1 MRLHKRIVTILLLG
15 SMLLSLICCGK
26 SAEYLNADCF
36 DKFME
41 AIAELDYAKAFEQ
54 LSRKSTTVPPLEI
67 TDGIAQVGGGASAP
81 QPWSTPAPTAKPD
94 EFISRSAFIEKY
106 QNIFGAL
113 GVKSVRYEKT
123 GEEPV
128 NSEKRTVRYHA
139 VYETELYGNIENDYV
154 MTLTVEDLTWKVD
167 WTPALIFPDMTWGST
182 VRINTVS
189 ARRGDILAS
198 GELLAETVMLD
209 AVTAKLD
216 EIPDKAA
223 FASALAEIISADP
236 IEIIDALDKAK
247 SNTVLIKTMNELELT
262 PDMHEAIDKLDGAQL
277 IENYGMDR
285 VYPKGSL
292 LAHTVGYVGYVSEDE
307 LEGLNEGRTEADGL
321 YTVHSIVG
329 RSGIERAFET
339 TLRGKDGL
347 SVTVRDPAGEYV
359 STVYRKP
366 VENGADV
373 HLTIDLDLQER
384 AEKVMDLVLWG
395 DNTSGA
401 VVVMQPKTGEV
412 KALLS
417 YPAYDLNKL
426 AISADKDYYDVISK
440 QKNTPLQ
447 NRTTLGLYPPGSAFK
462 VFTASAAME
471 MGYVGPDYIFEGE
484 IVDDYWTPKEY
495 GTWVWPPIKR
505 TKIKRR
511 EEPLN
516 MTNAF
521 LHSDNIYFANL
532 ALMMGEEKFF
542 DYLRRVGMEQ
552 KFPFELSVARST
564 LKIRYDD
571 PTYWNL
577 RSIAETGYG
586 QGQVTVSP
594 IQLASMYCAFR
605 NNGDMPEPHVAKALY
620 ETDGIKY
627 APVKEFESKTWI
639 EDAIEPETIEA
650 LLPMMKNIMDR
661 NMNGTGKR
669 LRARGCTVAGK
680 TGTAEIG
687 SDKSREISWFVGFR
701 VDVPEEDE
709 LLVLVVLEIPTDEE
723 YKYIKFDIARELI
736 SMDGGADGTP
746 IPTETDAPETTEDV
760 ND

>member
-1 MRLHKRIVTILLLG
+1 
-15 SMLLSLICCGK
+15 MLLSLFGCSGRI
-26 SAEYLNADCF
+26 EYLNPDCF
-36 DKFME
+36 EKYMD
-41 AIAELDYAKAFEQ
+41 AIAKLDYAEAFGQ
-54 LSRKSTTVPPLEI
+54 LSQKSTTVPPLEI
-67 TDGIAQVGGGASAP
+67 SDGIASIGGGVGGAA
-81 QPWSTPAPTAKPD
+81 QPWSTPAPTAEPD
-94 EFISRSAFIEKY
+94 KFISKSAFIEKFE
-106 QNIFGAL
+106 NIFGAL
-113 GVKSVRYEKT
+113 GVKSVSYEKT
-123 GEEPV
+123 GEELV
-128 NSEKRTVRYHA
+128 NTEKKTVSYRA
-139 VYETELYGNIENDYV
+139 VYATELYGDIANDYV
-154 MTLTVEDLTWKVD
+154 MTLIVENESWCID

-198 GELLAETVMLD
+198 DELLAQTVLLN

-216 EIPDKAA
+216 EIPDRTA
-223 FASALAEIISADP
+223 FASALGEILGSDP
-236 IEIIDALDKAK
+236 LEILKTMDDSK
-247 SNTVLIKTMNELELT
+247 SSTVLITTLNELELT

-277 IENYGMDR
+277 LENYGMDR
-285 VYPKGSL
+285 IYPKGSL

-307 LEGLNEGRTEADGL
+307 LPSLNENRTEADGL

-347 SVTVRDPAGEYV
+347 SVTIRDAAGEYV
-359 STVYRKP
+359 STIYRKP
-366 VENGADV
+366 VENGCDV
-373 HLTIDLDLQER
+373 HLTIDLALQER

-401 VVVMQPKTGEV
+401 IVVMQPRTGEV

-426 AISADKDYYDVISK
+426 AISADRDYYNVISN

-447 NRTTLGLYPPGSAFK
+447 NRTTLGLYPPGSSFK
-462 VFTASAAME
+462 VFTAAAAME
-471 MGYVGPDYIFEGE
+471 MGFAGPDYIFGGKIE
-484 IVDDYWTPKEY
+484 DDYWTPTEY
-495 GTWVWPPIKR
+495 GRWIWPPIKR
-505 TKIKRR
+505 TNIKKR

-516 MTNAF
+516 MRNAF

-532 ALMMGEEKFF
+532 ALMMGEERFF
-542 DYLRRVGMEQ
+542 EYLRSIGMEQ

-564 LKIRYDD
+564 LKTRYDD
-571 PTYWNL
+571 PNYWNL

-605 NNGDMPEPHVAKALY
+605 NGGDIPEPHVAKALY
-620 ETDGIKY
+620 ETDGLKY
-627 APVKEFESKTWI
+627 APVKTFEGGTWI
-639 EDAIEPETIEA
+639 QGAIQPETIES
-650 LLPMMKNIMDR
+650 LIPMMKDIMDPKL
-661 NMNGTGKR
+661 NGTGKR

-701 VDVPEEDE
+701 TDVPEEDE
-709 LLVLVVLEIPTDEE
+709 LLVLVVLEIPTDDE

-736 SMDGGADGTP
+736 SMDGSGQSTP
-746 IPTETDAPETTEDV
+746 VPQFTPAPEDTEDV
-760 ND
+760 NG